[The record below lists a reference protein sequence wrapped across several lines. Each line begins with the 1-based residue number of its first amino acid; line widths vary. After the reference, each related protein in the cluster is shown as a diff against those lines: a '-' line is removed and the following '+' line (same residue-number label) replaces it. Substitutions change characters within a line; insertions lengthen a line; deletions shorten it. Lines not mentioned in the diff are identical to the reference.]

1 MTPTDADY
9 YLDAAIMAV
18 MDGVSDEAVTIAAT
32 LGRNGL
38 EFNAAIW
45 AAIRLQE
52 IIQSPLYLH
61 R

>member
-18 MDGVSDEAVTIAAT
+18 LDNLPDEAVMIAAT

-45 AAIRLQE
+45 AAIRLNE
-52 IIQSPLYLH
+52 ITQSPLSFH

>member
-18 MDGVSDEAVTIAAT
+18 MDGVSNEAVMIAAT

-52 IIQSPLYLH
+52 ITKSPPSFH
-61 R
+61 G